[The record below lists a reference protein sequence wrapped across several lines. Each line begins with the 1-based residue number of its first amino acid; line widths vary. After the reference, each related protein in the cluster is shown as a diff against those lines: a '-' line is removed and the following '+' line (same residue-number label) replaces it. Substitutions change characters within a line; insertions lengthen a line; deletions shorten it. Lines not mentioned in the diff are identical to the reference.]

1 MKICAVS
8 QSFYPYIGGVTR
20 YLQALGKKL
29 VERGDELV
37 VVHLKAPDMPDFEVV
52 DGVKVYRMSGDD
64 GMQESMDGYFKFK
77 EMIIDITH
85 GSEKQSVA
93 LDDRFNHG
101 YSEYLGFNLN
111 MYEKV
116 KQVYEIEKFDVL
128 HVHDFQVM
136 PLAFLLRGEVN
147 VPTIFTWHIPFTEA
161 TPADWREFLVRYMRY
176 YDRVVFS
183 TDEFMRTA
191 VESGLDPDKASKI
204 NPFIET
210 NTYALKDEN
219 VFRKKY
225 DIPEKDNLVLCVSRI
240 DPRKGQEYLL
250 LAMKEVIK
258 DHPGTTCVFI
268 GNGSLTKKIMGRT
281 NRLEMLES
289 MVDSLG
295 LKDHVKFLGKVS
307 QDDLMM
313 AYDSC
318 DMLVQPSVNEGFG
331 LVISEAMCFG
341 KPVIGSNVGGIPE
354 QITNG
359 VNGYLFKPM
368 DSKELATC
376 IGTLIEHPGLRKRMG
391 KEGRKIA
398 LTKFCVERGFKEHSD
413 IYDTIY
419 LQKRLKEK
427 ADAKSSLQTG

>member
-1 MKICAVS
+1 MI
-8 QSFYPYIGGVTR
+8 
-20 YLQALGKKL
+20 
-29 VERGDELV
+29 ERGDELV

-52 DGVKVYRMSGDD
+52 DGVRVYRMSGDD

-77 EMIIDITH
+77 EIIIDITH
-85 GSEKQSVA
+85 GSEKEKAA
-93 LDDRFNHG
+93 LDDRFNQG

-116 KQVYEIEKFDVL
+116 KQVYETEKFDVL

-147 VPTIFTWHIPFTEA
+147 VPTIFTWHIPFTET

-176 YDRVVFS
+176 YDRVIFS

-191 VESGLDPDKASKI
+191 VDSGLDPEKVSKI

-210 NTYALKDEN
+210 DTYALKDEN
-219 VFRKKY
+219 EFRKKY

-258 DHPGTTCVFI
+258 KHPGTTCIFI

-359 VNGYLFKPM
+359 VNGYLFK
-368 DSKELATC
+368 SKDHIELATC
-376 IGTLIEHPGLRKRMG
+376 IDTLIEHPALRKRMG
-391 KEGRKIA
+391 DEGRKIA
-398 LTKFCVERGFKEHSD
+398 STKFCVERGFKEHSD

-427 ADAKSSLQTG
+427 ADIKSSLQTG

>member
-1 MKICAVS
+1 MI
-8 QSFYPYIGGVTR
+8 
-20 YLQALGKKL
+20 
-29 VERGDELV
+29 ERGDELV

-52 DGVKVYRMSGDD
+52 DGVRVYRMSGDD

-85 GSEKQSVA
+85 GSEKEKTA

-116 KQVYEIEKFDVL
+116 KQVYETEKFDVL

-176 YDRVVFS
+176 YDRVIFS

-191 VESGLDPDKASKI
+191 VDSGLDPDKVSKI

-210 NTYALKDEN
+210 DTYALKNEN

-225 DIPEKDNLVLCVSRI
+225 EIPEKNHLVLCVSRI

-258 DHPGTTCVFI
+258 DHPG
-268 GNGSLTKKIMGRT
+268 
-281 NRLEMLES
+281 
-289 MVDSLG
+289 
-295 LKDHVKFLGKVS
+295 
-307 QDDLMM
+307 
-313 AYDSC
+313 YDVH
-318 DMLVQPSVNEGFG
+318 L
-331 LVISEAMCFG
+331 
-341 KPVIGSNVGGIPE
+341 
-354 QITNG
+354 
-359 VNGYLFKPM
+359 
-368 DSKELATC
+368 
-376 IGTLIEHPGLRKRMG
+376 HR
-391 KEGRKIA
+391 
-398 LTKFCVERGFKEHSD
+398 
-413 IYDTIY
+413 
-419 LQKRLKEK
+419 
-427 ADAKSSLQTG
+427 